1 MCHKLDTRTIILRRH
16 TCDLGECNLVFYS
29 KSLFMSRLLKTLNF
43 SAVPSD
49 GPYGLTVSDMAHLMM
64 PLTELTE

>member
-1 MCHKLDTRTIILRRH
+1 MLCGH
-16 TCDLGECNLVFYS
+16 VFVCG